1 MGYESQE
8 IKAGK
13 APPEVAAV
21 MESHVCTKES
31 VQSMVHMGQRSTP
44 DAVTNSEAGTSTGY
58 EIRTGQTRPVAGCL
72 G

>member
-1 MGYESQE
+1 MGYWPQE

-21 MESHVCTKES
+21 MESRVCTTES
-31 VQSMVHMGQRSTP
+31 VQSMVHVGLRSTP
-44 DAVTNSEAGTSTGY
+44 DAVTNSEAGTSTGH
-58 EIRTGQTRPVAGCL
+58 EIRTGQTRPVVRCL